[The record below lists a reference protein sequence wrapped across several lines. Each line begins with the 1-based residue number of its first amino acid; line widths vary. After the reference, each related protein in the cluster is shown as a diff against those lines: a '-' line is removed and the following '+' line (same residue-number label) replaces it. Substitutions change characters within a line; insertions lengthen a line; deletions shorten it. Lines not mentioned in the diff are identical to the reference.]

1 MSAGGCGRPPFFLEV
16 SSRTPCSF
24 GLQPKVRDLLFS
36 RAAGW
41 RLATAD
47 CYSSAMSSPAQP
59 GRVLSFADARHAV
72 EAHARSIQPP
82 DIEALPLV
90 NAAGRVLAEAITA
103 DRDLPPFP
111 RATRDGFAV
120 RSQDVA
126 KAPVRLEVVAE
137 IKAGASADRAIG
149 SGECAEI
156 MTGAPAPPGA
166 DAVVMVEYT
175 ARAGD
180 MVEIRRSPEPGQN
193 IVPVGSEAK
202 AGAEVVTAGTRIRY
216 PQVAVAAAVGKSWV
230 HVYKRPRVAVLSTG
244 DEIVAIGRAPGPTQI
259 RNSNSYSL
267 SAQVEEAGGLPE
279 RLPIA
284 PDVAARLRELIAEGL
299 RTDLLLLTGGV
310 SMGKYDLVEQV
321 LGEFGA
327 EFIFTGAQIQPG
339 RPVVFGRAG
348 KTYFFGLPGN
358 PISTMVTFDLF
369 VRPLLDALS
378 GSPPAPL
385 LFLQARLKSEVKTK
399 TGLTRFLPALLTG
412 EFERA
417 EVEIVRWQGSADIAA
432 NAGANCYLVVPPDRE
447 RIPAGELVSI
457 LPR

>member
-1 MSAGGCGRPPFFLEV
+1 
-16 SSRTPCSF
+16 
-24 GLQPKVRDLLFS
+24 
-36 RAAGW
+36 
-41 RLATAD
+41 
-47 CYSSAMSSPAQP
+47 MSSPVQP
-59 GRVLSFADARHAV
+59 GRVLPFADARHAV
-72 EAHARSIQPP
+72 ERHARALQVS
-82 DIEALPLV
+82 DTEALPLV

-126 KAPVRLEVVAE
+126 KVPARLRIVAE
-137 IKAGASADRAIG
+137 IKAGDSAGHAIAA
-149 SGECAEI
+149 GECAEI

-175 ARAGD
+175 SRSGD
-180 MVEIRRSPEPGQN
+180 MAELQRSAEPGQN
-193 IVPVGSEAK
+193 IVPAGSEAK
-202 AGAEVVTAGTRIRY
+202 AGAELVAAGTRIRY
-216 PQVAVAAAVGKSWV
+216 PQVAVASAVGKSWLT
-230 HVYKRPRVAVLSTG
+230 VYKRPRVAVLSTG
-244 DEIVAIGRAPGPTQI
+244 DEVVAIGRAPGPAQI

-267 SAQVEEAGGLPE
+267 SAQLEEAGAIPE

-299 RTDLLLLTGGV
+299 RTDLLLMTGGV

-321 LGEFGA
+321 LAEFGA
-327 EFIFTGAQIQPG
+327 EFIFTGAEIQPG

-378 GSPPAPL
+378 GAPPAPL
-385 LFLQARLKSEVKTK
+385 FFLQARLKSEVRTK

-412 EFERA
+412 EFEGA
-417 EVEIVRWQGSADIAA
+417 EVEAVHWQGSGDIAA
-432 NAGANCYLVVPPDRE
+432 NARANCYLVVPPDRE
-447 RIPAGELVSI
+447 HLAAGEMVSI

>member
-1 MSAGGCGRPPFFLEV
+1 
-16 SSRTPCSF
+16 
-24 GLQPKVRDLLFS
+24 
-36 RAAGW
+36 
-41 RLATAD
+41 
-47 CYSSAMSSPAQP
+47 
-59 GRVLSFADARHAV
+59 VLSFSDARHAV
-72 EAHARSIQPP
+72 EQHARRLPAN
-82 DIEALPLV
+82 DTEALPLV

-103 DRDLPPFP
+103 DRDQPPFP

-120 RSQDVA
+120 RAQDVA
-126 KAPVRLEVVAE
+126 KVPARLKVVAE
-137 IKAGASADRAIG
+137 IRAGSTAERAI
-149 SGECAEI
+149 SRGECAEI

-175 ARAGD
+175 ARSGE
-180 MVEIRRSPEPGQN
+180 MVEIQRSVEAGQN

-202 AGAEVVTAGTRIRY
+202 AGAELIAAGARIRY

-230 HVYKRPRVAVLSTG
+230 NVFKRPRVAVLSTG
-244 DEIVAIGRAPGPTQI
+244 DEIVAIGRAPGPSQI

-267 SAQVEEAGGLPE
+267 SAQVEEAGGIPE

-284 PDVAARLRELIAEGL
+284 PDDAGRLRELIAEGL
-299 RTDLLLLTGGV
+299 RCDLLLITGGV

-321 LGEFGA
+321 LGEFDA
-327 EFIFTGAQIQPG
+327 EFIFTGAEIQPG
-339 RPVVFGRAG
+339 RPVVFGRAQ

-369 VRPLLDALS
+369 VRPMLEGLS
-378 GSPPAPL
+378 GAAPAPL
-385 LFLQARLKSEVKTK
+385 VFLQARLKSEVKTK

-417 EVEIVRWQGSADIAA
+417 EVEAVRWQGSGDIAA
-432 NAGANCYLVVPPDRE
+432 NARANCYLVVPPDRE
-447 RIPAGELVSI
+447 HIPAGELVSI